1 MVIDVHETDRKTATL
16 YRIVLGNVGVRAYI
30 SNGSIEV
37 EMKDGS
43 VIHADSPRELRDKL
57 RKGTNL

>member
-1 MVIDVHETDRKTATL
+1 MVIDVHEPDRKTATL
-16 YRIVLGNVGVRAYI
+16 YRIVLGNAGVRAYI
-30 SNGSIEV
+30 SNGSVEV

-57 RKGTNL
+57 RKGTNI